1 MGFHSASQK
10 TISRRRNLVKCYNL
24 IGTLKIDKKGCFLGK
39 ISQKNHAKLK
49 KMRKPK
55 MSWRRFQRPVNG
67 KRNDFATKILNYPLK
82 IGPHYTW

>member
-49 KMRKPK
+49 KTRKPK
-55 MSWRRFQRPVNG
+55 MS
-67 KRNDFATKILNYPLK
+67 
-82 IGPHYTW
+82 